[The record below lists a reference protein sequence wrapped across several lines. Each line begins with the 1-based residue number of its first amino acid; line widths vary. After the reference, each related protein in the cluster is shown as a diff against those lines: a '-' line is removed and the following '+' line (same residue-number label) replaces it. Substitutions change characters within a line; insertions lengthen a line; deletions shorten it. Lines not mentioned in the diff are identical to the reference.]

1 MPKVQNKLVNAV
13 TGKPVPVLCQSAD
26 TCLKHRCVLKYY
38 RVLENCD
45 GYVRREMTMKLIR
58 LKLKNFKGCRDFELN
73 TEGNN
78 INIYGDNATG
88 KTTLADSFMWLL
100 FDKDSNN
107 RKDFEIKTLGSDGKP
122 EHGLEHAVEA
132 VLELEDG
139 SRLALKKVYQ
149 EKWQKKRGSA
159 TAEFTGHTTD
169 YFVDGVPVQKK
180 EYDARI
186 AEIADENIF
195 RLLTDPR
202 YFNEVLHWQK
212 RRELLFEVCGDVSD
226 EEVINS
232 KKELSNLADILGNRT
247 IEQHRK
253 VIQARRAEINK
264 ELEKIPVR
272 IDEAKRGLPD
282 ISDITNEAELA
293 NDIAKLRE
301 QLKAKQEDLA
311 QAKAGGQV
319 AEKTKEL
326 RTIEGQMLDLRNKH
340 RQVLDEKLAGK
351 SDERVKLQ
359 NEINRLKVDIDAKNR
374 TIQHN
379 ESEVKTLDEKMERL
393 RKEWR
398 EENTKVFEQEQ
409 AAFLKLDTCPTCGQ
423 PLPAERLQE
432 ARDKAHAE
440 FNRAKAEKLEAISA
454 EGKKLKDMKAAMEEN
469 ISYIRREFEKAK
481 VDLAE
486 LEQKEAALKEEIDV
500 IMQGAEPVESTP
512 EYVRLQKQHEELQEQ
527 IRQAQADVS
536 TTVAVIQK
544 EADEISGAIQALE
557 QAKARFEAR
566 ESGLKRIEELK
577 AEERKLA
584 AEFEELEQQLY
595 LTEEFVRTKVRMLE
609 DKINSKFKMARFKL
623 FDVQVNGALAEC
635 CETTYNGVPYSNL
648 NNGAKV
654 QIGLDIINTLSEH
667 YGFAPVVFID
677 NAESVTN
684 ILPTKGQQIRLIV
697 SGKDKKLRVE
707 LAEKEALREVV

>member
-1 MPKVQNKLVNAV
+1 LQLA
-13 TGKPVPVLCQSAD
+13 
-26 TCLKHRCVLKYY
+26 
-38 RVLENCD
+38 
-45 GYVRREMTMKLIR
+45 
-58 LKLKNFKGCRDFELN
+58 NFKGCKSLEINTDGNLN
-73 TEGNN
+73 V
-78 INIYGDNATG
+78 YGDNGSG

-107 RKDFEIKTLGSDGKP
+107 RKDFEIKTLGPDGEP

-212 RRELLFEVCGDVSD
+212 RRELLLEVCGDVSD
-226 EEVINS
+226 AEVIASN
-232 KKELSNLADILGNRT
+232 KDLSGLSDILGNRT

-253 VIQARRAEINK
+253 VIQARKSEINK

-272 IDEAKRGLPD
+272 IDEVKRGLPNID
-282 ISDITNEAELA
+282 DITNEKELP
-293 NDIAKLRE
+293 NDIARLRE
-301 QLKAKQEDLA
+301 ELRAKQEELA
-311 QAKAGGQV
+311 QARAGGQV

-340 RQVLDEKLAGK
+340 RQSLDGKVGEKSREL
-351 SDERVKLQ
+351 SRVQ
-359 NEINRLKVDIDAKNR
+359 GEIYRLKNDIETKSR
-374 TIQHN
+374 TIQYN
-379 ESEVKTLDEKMERL
+379 ESEIKTLDEKMERL

-423 PLPAERLQE
+423 PLPKEQLQE
-432 ARDKAHAE
+432 ARDKAMAQ
-440 FNRAKAEKLEAISA
+440 FNKAKAEKLEAIST
-454 EGKKLKDMKAAMEEN
+454 EGEKLKDMKAAMEEN

-486 LEQKEAALKEEIDV
+486 LEQKEAALKAEIDN
-500 IMQGAEPVESTP
+500 IMQGAEPVETTP
-512 EYVRLQKQHEELQEQ
+512 EYAQIQERIMK
-527 IRQAQADVS
+527 IREDIAKMQADS
-536 TTVAVIQK
+536 NTAIMAIQK
-544 EADEISGAIQALE
+544 EIDTLTDAITTLE
-557 QAKARFEAR
+557 QAAARLEAR
-566 ESGLKRIEELK
+566 KNGKKRIEDLK

-584 AEFEELEQQLY
+584 AEYEELERQIY
-595 LTEEFVRTKVRMLE
+595 LTEEFIRAKVRLLE

-623 FDVQVNGALAEC
+623 FEVQVNGALAEC

-697 SGKDKKLRVE
+697 SAADKKLRVE
-707 LAEKEALREVV
+707 LAEKKRNEGGCVNG

>member
-1 MPKVQNKLVNAV
+1 
-13 TGKPVPVLCQSAD
+13 
-26 TCLKHRCVLKYY
+26 
-38 RVLENCD
+38 
-45 GYVRREMTMKLIR
+45 
-58 LKLKNFKGCRDFELN
+58 LKLLKLQLTNFKGCKSLEINADGKNL
-73 TEGNN
+73 
-78 INIYGDNATG
+78 NIYGDNATG
-88 KTTLADSFMWLL
+88 KTTLADAFMWLL
-100 FDKDSNN
+100 LDKDSNN
-107 RKDFEIKTLGSDGKP
+107 RKDFEIKTLGPDGEP

-212 RRELLFEVCGDVSD
+212 RRELLLEVCGDVSD
-226 EEVINS
+226 AEVIASN
-232 KKELSNLADILGNRT
+232 KDLSGLSDILGNRT

-253 VIQARRAEINK
+253 VIQARKSEINK

-272 IDEAKRGLPD
+272 IDEVKRGLPNID
-282 ISDITNEAELA
+282 DITNEKDLP
-293 NDIAKLRE
+293 NDIARLRE
-301 QLKAKQEDLA
+301 ELRAKQEELV

-340 RQVLDEKLAGK
+340 RQSLDGKVGEKSREL
-351 SDERVKLQ
+351 SRVQ
-359 NEINRLKVDIDAKNR
+359 GEIYRLKNDIETKSR
-374 TIQHN
+374 TIQYN
-379 ESEVKTLDEKMERL
+379 ESEIKTLDEKMKRL

-423 PLPAERLQE
+423 PLPKEQLQE
-432 ARDKAHAE
+432 ARDKAMAQ
-440 FNRAKAEKLEAISA
+440 FNKAKAEKLEAISA

-469 ISYIRREFEKAK
+469 LAYVRCELEKAT
-481 VDLAE
+481 AE
-486 LEQKEAALKEEIDV
+486 LAGLEKKEAALKAEIDN
-500 IMQGAEPVESTP
+500 IMQGAEPVETTP
-512 EYVRLQKQHEELQEQ
+512 EYAQIQERIMK
-527 IRQAQADVS
+527 IREDIAKMQADS
-536 TTVAVIQK
+536 NTAIMAIQK
-544 EADEISGAIQALE
+544 EIDTLTDAITTLE
-557 QAKARFEAR
+557 QAAARLEAR
-566 ESGLKRIEELK
+566 KNGEKRIEELK
-577 AEERKLA
+577 ADERRLA
-584 AEFEELEQQLY
+584 AEYEELERQIY
-595 LTEEFVRTKVRMLE
+595 LTEEFIRAKVQMLE
-609 DKINSKFKMARFKL
+609 GKINSKFRMARFKL

-697 SGKDKKLRVE
+697 SAADKKLRIE
-707 LAEKEALREVV
+707 LAEKKEMKEAV